1 MCNFLSVLPGFVKI
15 TEPKIK
21 KKEMH
26 SSNSGG
32 GTYRR
37 FTFTQQQYE
46 SKAEVLKMFS
56 FYLRNCT

>member
-1 MCNFLSVLPGFVKI
+1 
-15 TEPKIK
+15 
-21 KKEMH
+21 MH

-37 FTFTQQQYE
+37 FTFTQEQYE